1 MVYHRDNKVGIYVS
15 GCRVKPY
22 ELVQGKDEDVNKKDD
37 GNKADEDTCE
47 KERKYRDD
55 EKDDNELEEI
65 DDKVTDITMVQNYKL
80 NEDGTRNRFHIEK
93 DEVGVKCILP
103 GKFYIYCRSSQV

>member
-1 MVYHRDNKVGIYVS
+1 M
-15 GCRVKPY
+15 
-22 ELVQGKDEDVNKKDD
+22 
-37 GNKADEDTCE
+37 
-47 KERKYRDD
+47 
-55 EKDDNELEEI
+55 EEI
-65 DDKVTDITMVQNYKL
+65 DDTVTHVAMVENYKL